1 MPKDVGFVTM
11 GNAAEMRDV
20 PEIGIGMLGYA
31 FMGKAHANGYK
42 QMPYIFWPPPALPKL
57 VSIAGRSEEPVR
69 TAAARYGFARAVTD
83 WRAVVDDPE
92 VQVFDNCGPNNL
104 HAEPS
109 IAAAE
114 AGKHVICEKPLALSS
129 GDTGAMLAAAER
141 AGVVHAVPF
150 AYRFYSTVRA
160 ARARVGDGSTGPIRL
175 LHGTYLQDWL
185 SDDTAST
192 WRVDDGLG
200 GRTRVFGDI
209 GVHWCD
215 LAEFVS
221 GHRIVRLEAQFLT
234 AHPER
239 GPHGAR
245 VPVDTEDCVTVTF
258 RTDLGAIGTVVLSQ
272 VSTGHKNR
280 LWLSVEGADQSLV
293 FDQENPE
300 TLWAGHRDRIEIVPR
315 AAGGPGRYDAVP
327 VGHPQGYQECF
338 TALVRDVHDA
348 IHGNVPDGLPTFA
361 DGHRAALLTDAVVR
375 SATTG
380 APVELAR

>member
-1 MPKDVGFVTM
+1 MTQQLRS
-11 GNAAEMRDV
+11 AI
-20 PEIGIGMLGYA
+20 IGTG
-31 FMGKAHANGYK
+31 FMGDVH
-42 QMPYIFWPPPALPKL
+42 
-57 VSIAGRSEEPVR
+57 
-69 TAAARYGFARAVTD
+69 ARAVRAAGGSVACVAGSSPGRAAEAAGRFVAE
-83 WRAVVDDPE
+83 RAV
-92 VQVFDNCGPNNL
+92 
-104 HAEPS
+104 AT
-109 IAAAE
+109 AAE
-114 AGKHVICEKPLALSS
+114 AITAADVDLVHICTPNASHRELAELAIGAGKHVICEKPLALSS

-150 AYRFYSTVRA
+150 AYRFYPTVRA

-185 SDDTAST
+185 SDDTASN
-192 WRVDDGLG
+192 WRVDAGLG

-234 AHPER
+234 AYPER